1 MFSYLLT
8 KEQWGIAFWKNPRIK
23 KGLKRVVELLLW
35 GYLLQFH
42 FRNFIICQWEG
53 SDFNSDW
60 FMAFHVLQSIAVALF
75 LLMFFYALSTLTR
88 IPFYIVAAMA
98 GVMIFG
104 LNGIQETYIRAQKA
118 LLASGSIQ
126 HMDYWPSHAPRW
138 LQNMFFG
145 MYSEFA
151 FLRFS
156 GYALIGGALGHF
168 IRINQRHVLSFTFG
182 FTLFAL
188 GYVLKR
194 DVYFLLEWIDLQLM
208 DWGIQSHA
216 NQMANKD
223 SLIGLSMVLCL
234 LGLLVILNRLV
245 KIPNN
250 LFLKMGQN
258 TFPIYIIHVMLI
270 YEGLLG
276 IGLPLEQYKDFL
288 SPVQSWAISLFIVS
302 WFFVLIAYWERIKMK
317 WQILIKR

>member
-1 MFSYLLT
+1 
-8 KEQWGIAFWKNPRIK
+8 
-23 KGLKRVVELLLW
+23 
-35 GYLLQFH
+35 
-42 FRNFIICQWEG
+42 
-53 SDFNSDW
+53 
-60 FMAFHVLQSIAVALF
+60 
-75 LLMFFYALSTLTR
+75 
-88 IPFYIVAAMA
+88 
-98 GVMIFG
+98 
-104 LNGIQETYIRAQKA
+104 
-118 LLASGSIQ
+118 
-126 HMDYWPSHAPRW
+126 
-138 LQNMFFG
+138 
-145 MYSEFA
+145 
-151 FLRFS
+151 
-156 GYALIGGALGHF
+156 
-168 IRINQRHVLSFTFG
+168 
-182 FTLFAL
+182 
-188 GYVLKR
+188 
-194 DVYFLLEWIDLQLM
+194 WIDLQLM